1 MRRALLPVVLAALL
15 LAPGASAWTWPA
27 GGPVLQPFL
36 FDPSHPYAAGQH
48 RGIDLGGAEGS
59 PVLAPAAGT
68 VSFAGTVPSSG
79 KSVTIET
86 PDGYSVTLTHLGSI
100 SVARNAEV
108 AEGGPVGTIGAS
120 GDGEVPQP
128 YVHLGVRL
136 TEQVQGYLDPL
147 TLLPPHGAAP
157 AEPAPVPIP
166 APVSSSAPVPVP
178 APPPVPAAAAATPS
192 PEPAASS
199 APTPAPAT
207 VSPRATVV
215 AASAGAHTAPVQ
227 AHQAPLE
234 VDAAPALEG
243 TAATGTVRRP
253 AARQGAVQPGAAGL
267 ALTSATNVTR
277 PAERSRLRVRPAA
290 SSSTI
295 ASRARYPGSGTG
307 APLSVAR
314 PRGVRLS
321 SSQIVAS
328 AHVSRVGAR
337 RTRPPAQP
345 SFAPDPGTP
354 RAAAA
359 ARQSGA
365 TPVSSPAGFLLALPL
380 VLGVMGLAASRRKGA
395 PIIVPDALLR
405 DHADLLRERQAPHW
419 PRVHHDRGRHPGAA
433 SSSARRRDVLP
444 HRRSNT

>member
-157 AEPAPVPIP
+157 AEPAPVPTP
-166 APVSSSAPVPVP
+166 APVSSV
-178 APPPVPAAAAATPS
+178 
-192 PEPAASS
+192 
-199 APTPAPAT
+199 
-207 VSPRATVV
+207 
-215 AASAGAHTAPVQ
+215 GA
-227 AHQAPLE
+227 
-234 VDAAPALEG
+234 
-243 TAATGTVRRP
+243 R
-253 AARQGAVQPGAAGL
+253 
-267 ALTSATNVTR
+267 TR
-277 PAERSRLRVRPAA
+277 PGSTAGPNGRRGRAFGHAVARAGRFVRPNAGPSNRFAA
-290 SSSTI
+290 CNRGGGVGRGTY
-295 ASRARYPGSGTG
+295 RAGSGTRG
-307 APLSVAR
+307 PAR
-314 PRGVRLS
+314 GGRR
-321 SSQIVAS
+321 A
-328 AHVSRVGAR
+328 GAR
-337 RTRPPAQP
+337 GHGGDAHC
-345 SFAPDPGTP
+345 
-354 RAAAA
+354 AA
-359 ARQSGA
+359 ARCSAGRCSAGGCGARPDERDERDTPSRAVAAPRPRRQPARARSRHARA
-365 TPVSSPAGFLLALPL
+365 TPVPRLA
-380 VLGVMGLAASRRKGA
+380 
-395 PIIVPDALLR
+395 
-405 DHADLLRERQAPHW
+405 H
-419 PRVHHDRGRHPGAA
+419 RGR
-433 SSSARRRDVLP
+433 SLAREEYV
-444 HRRSNT
+444 

>member
-100 SVARNAEV
+100 SVARNAAV

-136 TEQVQGYLDPL
+136 TAQVQGYLDPL

-157 AEPAPVPIP
+157 VEPAPVPIP
-166 APVSSSAPVPVP
+166 APVSPSAPVAVP
-178 APPPVPAAAAATPS
+178 APPPVPTAAAAGPPS

-207 VSPRATVV
+207 VSPPATVV
-215 AASAGAHTAPVQ
+215 AASAGARCRAGSGPRGLARGGRRAGARGHGGD
-227 AHQAPLE
+227 AHC
-234 VDAAPALEG
+234 
-243 TAATGTVRRP
+243 
-253 AARQGAVQPGAAGL
+253 AAGRC
-267 ALTSATNVTR
+267 SA
-277 PAERSRLRVRPAA
+277 
-290 SSSTI
+290 
-295 ASRARYPGSGTG
+295 
-307 APLSVAR
+307 
-314 PRGVRLS
+314 
-321 SSQIVAS
+321 
-328 AHVSRVGAR
+328 
-337 RTRPPAQP
+337 
-345 SFAPDPGTP
+345 
-354 RAAAA
+354 
-359 ARQSGA
+359 
-365 TPVSSPAGFLLALPL
+365 
-380 VLGVMGLAASRRKGA
+380 
-395 PIIVPDALLR
+395 
-405 DHADLLRERQAPHW
+405 
-419 PRVHHDRGRHPGAA
+419 GRC
-433 SSSARRRDVLP
+433 SARALRGSP
-444 HRRSNT
+444 

>member
-136 TEQVQGYLDPL
+136 TAQVQGYLDPL

-157 AEPAPVPIP
+157 VEPAPVPIP
-166 APVSSSAPVPVP
+166 APVSPSAPVPVP
-178 APPPVPAAAAATPS
+178 APPPVPTAAAAAPS

-207 VSPRATVV
+207 VSPPATVV

-227 AHQAPLE
+227 AHGASLE

-243 TAATGTVRRP
+243 TAATRTVRRP
-253 AARQGAVQPGAAGL
+253 AARQGAVQHGGCGARPDERDERDTPTRAV
-267 ALTSATNVTR
+267 AAPR
-277 PAERSRLRVRPAA
+277 PA
-290 SSSTI
+290 
-295 ASRARYPGSGTG
+295 GS
-307 APLSVAR
+307 
-314 PRGVRLS
+314 
-321 SSQIVAS
+321 
-328 AHVSRVGAR
+328 
-337 RTRPPAQP
+337 
-345 SFAPDPGTP
+345 
-354 RAAAA
+354 
-359 ARQSGA
+359 
-365 TPVSSPAGFLLALPL
+365 
-380 VLGVMGLAASRRKGA
+380 
-395 PIIVPDALLR
+395 
-405 DHADLLRERQAPHW
+405 
-419 PRVHHDRGRHPGAA
+419 
-433 SSSARRRDVLP
+433 
-444 HRRSNT
+444 